1 MVEKANHI
9 LNKYGVAQCNLNDN
23 DPTITQLRRHL
34 QKNIKGDNSNEDKKN
49 KVEEIIEEIKIELSE
64 YKEDEINENNSPKL
78 FKLAKGIL
86 EALGIS

>member
-1 MVEKANHI
+1 M
-9 LNKYGVAQCNLNDN
+9 AQCNLNDN
-23 DPTITQLRRHL
+23 DPVITQLRRHL

-49 KVEEIIEEIKIELSE
+49 KVEEIIERIKIELSE